1 MSWRGWRLRLLLVA
15 VDGLAWAVA
24 LVVVT
29 WFRLE
34 LEATQVDGSNLVR
47 FLLLV
52 LVLQWAVGLA
62 AHLYRGRY
70 WVGSQDEAAQLARVM
85 IVVGLVALVVDSGLS
100 VPLVPR
106 SVPLTSAF
114 AALVTAWGMRYA
126 LRRAHERTRRPDQAS
141 AQRVIIFGAGRN
153 GWQLVRSMLSDPESG
168 YLPVALLDDDAS
180 RRTLRICG
188 VPVSGGR
195 SDLADVVARTGATLL
210 VIAVRDP
217 DAALLQ
223 ELYRKAQELG
233 VGVRV
238 LPPLCDVFRPGSG
251 VTDLPELDVSDLL
264 GRRQIDTRIDAIG
277 GVLANKRVMVT
288 GAGGSIGSELCRQI
302 HRLGPAELFMLDRDE
317 SALHTVRLSIHG
329 SALLDS
335 SDVVLA
341 DIRDPEVVRAV
352 FETCRPDVVFHAAAL
367 KHLPLLEQYPLEA
380 WKTNVLGTHHVL
392 EAARSVG
399 VSTFVNISTDKAA
412 NPTSVL
418 GQSKRIGERL
428 TADAATRS
436 EGRYLSVRFGNVL
449 GSRGS
454 VLTTFKEQLVQGGP
468 ITITH
473 PEVTRYFMTIPEAV
487 QLVIQAAAIGR
498 SGEALVL
505 DMGDPVR
512 IADLACH
519 LVEKSGKSAQI
530 VYTGLRGG
538 EKLHEELFGPG
549 ELDTRPLHP
558 AISHVSTRPLD
569 PAHLWALALELGE
582 VEAMAECCAE
592 QPLPAAAVPAAAV
605 PAGTVPAGTVPV
617 PRAHHRDGS
626 VTQ

>member
-1 MSWRGWRLRLLLVA
+1 VLSVPWRSWTLRFLLVA
-15 VDGLAWAVA
+15 VDGSAWAVA

-29 WFRLE
+29 WFRYE
-34 LEATQVDGSNLVR
+34 FEATHVDGSDLFRV
-47 FLLLV
+47 LLLV

-70 WVGSQDEAAQLARVM
+70 WVGSLDEAVQLARVM
-85 IVVGLVALVVDSGLS
+85 VAVGLVTLAVDLGLS

-114 AALVTAWGMRYA
+114 VALVTAWAMRCA
-126 LRRAHERTRRPDQAS
+126 LRRAHERTWRPDHAS
-141 AQRVIIFGAGRN
+141 ARRVIIFGAG
-153 GWQLVRSMLSDPESG
+153 GSGQQLVRSMLSDPEGG
-168 YLPVALLDDDAS
+168 YLPVALLDDDAA

-195 SDLADVVARTGATLL
+195 ADLADVVTRTDATLL
-210 VIAVRDP
+210 VIAVRDA
-217 DAALLQ
+217 DAALLR
-223 ELYRKAQELG
+223 ELYQTAHELG
-233 VGVRV
+233 IGVRV
-238 LPPLCDVFRPGSG
+238 LPPLCEVFGPRTG
-251 VTDLPELDVSDLL
+251 VTDLPELDIGDLL
-264 GRRQIDTRIDAIG
+264 GRRQIDTRVDTIG

-302 HRLGPAELFMLDRDE
+302 HRLGPSELFMLDRDE
-317 SALHTVRLSIHG
+317 SALHTVQLSIHG

-335 SDVVLA
+335 PDVVLA
-341 DIRDPEVVRAV
+341 DIRDPEVVQAV
-352 FETCRPDVVFHAAAL
+352 FETCRPDVVFHAGAL

-392 EAARSVG
+392 EAARSAG

-418 GQSKRIGERL
+418 GRSKRIAERL
-428 TADAATRS
+428 TADVATRS
-436 EGRYLSVRFGNVL
+436 DGRYLSVRFGNVL

-468 ITITH
+468 ITVTH
-473 PEVTRYFMTIPEAV
+473 PDVTRYFMTIPEAV

-505 DMGDPVR
+505 DMGKPVR

-519 LVEKSGKSAQI
+519 MAEMSGKPAHI
-530 VYTGLRGG
+530 VYTGLREG

-549 ELDTRPLHP
+549 EFDTRPLHP
-558 AISHVSTRPLD
+558 AISHVNTPPLD
-569 PAHLWALALELGE
+569 PAHMWALALELGE
-582 VEAMAECCAE
+582 IAAMVECCAE
-592 QPLPAAAVPAAAV
+592 QPLSAATVPAA
-605 PAGTVPAGTVPV
+605 TVPA
-617 PRAHHRDGS
+617 PRVHDRDGS
-626 VTQ
+626 VTP